1 MPNARAAVLR
11 QTGTPLII
19 ETVEVGP
26 VAPGDV
32 LVRIRAASLCHT
44 DLEAIEGALAVK
56 LPAVLGHEAAGEIA
70 ELGAGVTDHAI
81 GDRVVL
87 SWNPHCGRCFYCER
101 AQPILCRAFLANGP
115 KAFHFDGKPR
125 LTCDGT
131 PMHQLMYLGGFSE
144 YCVVPAQS
152 AIRVPDAMP
161 FDRAALL
168 GCGVMTG
175 IGAATRIADLRWGA
189 VAMVIGC
196 GAVGL
201 SAIQGCRLA
210 GAAMIIAVDPN
221 PARRQLAQAIGATH
235 ACEPSDAPALARS
248 LTETRGAD
256 VVIEAAGRPETFRLS
271 MEAARP
277 GGHVVWLGK
286 TGVNE
291 DVAFRWGSLM
301 QEKHI
306 TRSSYGGAKPA
317 QDFPLLARAY
327 LDGTLEARRDDL
339 RPHPARGHQRR
350 LRGPEARRDRPQRDH
365 LLMKVY
371 EGGRSLDGAVVTVD
385 GAPLNPRFD
394 LRQFSK
400 MGFEWTYEGDGPRQL
415 ALALLADHLGDP
427 QRALALT
434 EDFMRTVVAVL
445 DNAWQLTSDDIDAAL

>member
-1 MPNARAAVLR
+1 MPRARAAVLR
-11 QTGTPLII
+11 QTGTPMTI
-19 ETVEVGP
+19 ETLEVGP
-26 VAPGDV
+26 VAAGDV

-44 DLEAIEGALAVK
+44 DLEAIEGSLAVQ

-70 ELGAGVTDHAI
+70 ELGEGVADLAI

-101 AQPILCRAFLANGP
+101 AQPILCREFLANGP

-125 LTCDGT
+125 LMCDGS

-144 YCVVPAQS
+144 YCIVPAQS
-152 AIRVPDAMP
+152 AIRVPDTMP
-161 FDRAALL
+161 FDRASLL

-175 IGAATRIADLRWGA
+175 VGAATRIADLRWGA
-189 VAMVIGC
+189 VTMVIGC

-210 GAAMIIAVDPN
+210 GATSIIAIDPN

-235 ACEPSDAPALARS
+235 ACEPFDAPALART

-271 MEAARP
+271 MEAVRP
-277 GGHVVWLGK
+277 GGHVIWLGK

-301 QEKHI
+301 QEKRI

-327 LDGTLEARRDDL
+327 LDGTLKLDEMISARIPLEAIN
-339 RPHPARGHQRR
+339 
-350 LRGPEARRDRPQRDH
+350 
-365 LLMKVY
+365 
-371 EGGRSLDGAVVTVD
+371 EG
-385 GAPLNPRFD
+385 F
-394 LRQFSK
+394 
-400 MGFEWTYEGDGPRQL
+400 
-415 ALALLADHLGDP
+415 
-427 QRALALT
+427 
-434 EDFMRTVVAVL
+434 
-445 DNAWQLTSDDIDAAL
+445 AALKRGETVRSVIMFQ